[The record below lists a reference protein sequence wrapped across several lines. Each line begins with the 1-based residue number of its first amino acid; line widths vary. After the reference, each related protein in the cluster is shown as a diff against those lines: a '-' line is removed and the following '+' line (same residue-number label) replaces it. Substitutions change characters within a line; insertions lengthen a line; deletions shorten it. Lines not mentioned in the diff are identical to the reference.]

1 MCDGRSRR
9 TRTAEAHGHGQKES
23 MWDGRM
29 DENRAALLL
38 SQWDETCSRHGL
50 RQYPSVR
57 LQDVVRQPAL
67 TAAISRESDL
77 GRRND
82 MSRQITGKIDP
93 AVCASCGKP
102 VVTNPAAQLT
112 HRYDSNHRRS
122 PFARIRF
129 LRRQAGITFS
139 LFGPS
144 AYANHPDSKPVRH
157 PIPGAS
163 SARDQRSCV

>member
-1 MCDGRSRR
+1 MSH
-9 TRTAEAHGHGQKES
+9 ANLHGTK
-23 MWDGRM
+23 RM
-29 DENRAALLL
+29 EWNRAALVLP
-38 SQWDETCSRHGL
+38 QGIRHPLMEQGL
-50 RQYPSVR
+50 PRQPLHQCTSVR
-57 LQDVVRQPAL
+57 LQDVIRQAAL
-67 TAAISRESDL
+67 TTAIFREPDL
-77 GRRND
+77 GRRDD
-82 MSRQITGKIDP
+82 MPRQITGKIDP
-93 AVCASCGKP
+93 TVGASCGKP

-112 HRYDSNHRRS
+112 HRYDWNHRRS